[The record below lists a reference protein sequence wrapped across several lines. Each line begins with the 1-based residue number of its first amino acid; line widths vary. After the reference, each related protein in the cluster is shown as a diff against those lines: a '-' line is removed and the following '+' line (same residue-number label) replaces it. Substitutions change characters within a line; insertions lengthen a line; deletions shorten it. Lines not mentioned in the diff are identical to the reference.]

1 MNCYLWSEILR
12 QYWYAIVIEWY
23 WLLCFISL
31 HVVLLVD
38 WKTRKENPKKV
49 IPSKKNKSFTIAK
62 IGSRKIQKK
71 NIRLS
76 EKLNNRKKTRSKQYF
91 KGQRPVFNT
100 QGRSQDF
107 SKGGVTGCLLKGRPT
122 KGGSRAPQDPP
133 LATPLILCLVLA
145 QQSE

>member
-12 QYWYAIVIEWY
+12 QYWYAIVIEWH

-38 WKTRKENPKKV
+38 WKARKENPKKV
-49 IPSKKNKSFTIAK
+49 IPSKKNQSFTIAK

-76 EKLNNRKKTRSKQYF
+76 EKLNNRKKTRAKQYF

-100 QGRSQDF
+100 APGVSTTVRIVLPFNENQDSKF
-107 SKGGVTGCLLKGRPT
+107 SAKTTLWPNGEDSTGVR
-122 KGGSRAPQDPP
+122 
-133 LATPLILCLVLA
+133 
-145 QQSE
+145 